1 MNHKTWIESRLD
13 IVVRST
19 EIDVNGHVNNAK
31 YLEYL
36 EWGREDF
43 YEQAKLPYDV
53 LYRLGYVTVTANIN
67 INYRKEAKQNDV
79 LTVITRPGLLGNTS
93 FTLEQTIILGAKDLL
108 IADASVTIVTVD
120 AATRKPV
127 LVPEQLRK
135 WF

>member
-79 LTVITRPGLLGNTS
+79 LTIITRPGLLGNTS

>member
-1 MNHKTWIESRLD
+1 MESRLD